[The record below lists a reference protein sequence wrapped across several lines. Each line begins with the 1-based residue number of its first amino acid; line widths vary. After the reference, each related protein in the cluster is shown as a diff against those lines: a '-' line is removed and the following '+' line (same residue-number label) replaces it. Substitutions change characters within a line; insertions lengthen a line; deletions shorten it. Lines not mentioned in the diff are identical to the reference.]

1 MAASRCSQASAINQ
15 TTQLFYL
22 LFRKKTLTL
31 GRKSVKKINRRL
43 VLNFFAKKK
52 LRHVG
57 DFKIQRRR
65 RKRRDRKKNLITFLS
80 RNFFGSR
87 KVVSGQIR
95 KKTVVG
101 SSLVGTNPEKTE
113 PRLSHK
119 PLYKLM

>member
-65 RKRRDRKKNLITFLS
+65 RKRRDRKKKLITFLS

-87 KVVSGQIR
+87 KVVPGQIR
-95 KKTVVG
+95 KVVC
-101 SSLVGTNPEKTE
+101 SSLAGTNPEQKE

-119 PLYKLM
+119 SLHKLI